1 MGYPAASLMQIT
13 FEYMQSIQGQTIN
26 ISFSFAAATDIA
38 LTQIPPNNISL
49 EVLPSNNLAA
59 HLYTE

>member
-13 FEYMQSIQGQTIN
+13 FEYLHPIQGQSIN

-38 LTQIPPNNISL
+38 LRQIPPYNISL
-49 EVLPSNNLAA
+49 EVIPSNNLAA
-59 HLYTE
+59 HLYT